1 MSVPNYP
8 SISAP
13 TTPVEAL
20 DRGARDSGPRT
31 AAQSCVHALDC
42 ALDRGDPVQRE
53 WSVLGAN
60 QAVSDEEVMHDPTL
74 QPATNPHHG
83 NGAARAALSARWRVP
98 RARLSRS
105 TRTATWVGKDTTATA
120 RRNSRPTC
128 TRTWRPG
135 ARRRADAHLT
145 GTAGPTASTPNY
157 AAPAERAVVAGLRGL
172 ARPRSAPAQAPR
184 RSHSTCSCRSGWAAA
199 NASANAWASYSAY
212 GSQSTGSSSSGC
224 RRGRCSANS
233 TANGRIRTSRRRPW
247 TWCCG
252 ARSRM
257 VAARRC

>member
-1 MSVPNYP
+1 MGECGAF
-8 SISAP
+8 SIASRQRRASAGGRMRSI
-13 TTPVEAL
+13 L
-20 DRGARDSGPRT
+20 DRVAPATR
-31 AAQSCVHALDC
+31 LDR

-157 AAPAERAVVAGLRGL
+157 AAPLNG
-172 ARPRSAPAQAPR
+172 RSSRTPWSCTTTQRTCAAPR
-184 RSHSTCSCRSGWAAA
+184 RSHSTCSCRSGRAAA
-199 NASANAWASYSAY
+199 CPFAGHAYQPSAGEAEGLADWASWMRKRY
-212 GSQSTGSSSSGC
+212 
-224 RRGRCSANS
+224 RLEDVP
-233 TANGRIRTSRRRPW
+233 TAEPE
-247 TWCCG
+247 
-252 ARSRM
+252 
-257 VAARRC
+257 